1 MHFRC
6 KAILFDL
13 DGVLVDSRGC
23 VELVWRAWAFARG
36 LDADSILQVAHGRR
50 TRETVADIAPH
61 LDIAA
66 EVAIL
71 DQMEERETRG
81 DERIP
86 GVAALV
92 ASLPVGRWAVVTSGG
107 PAIAARRLQIA
118 GIPEPSVMIT
128 AHDVRHGKPHPEGFL
143 AAATRLGIAAS
154 DCLVVEDAPAGVAAA
169 LAAGMKVIAVLTTHT
184 AERLKDADAIVATA
198 GRLLVRSST
207 DGWLEVTETA
217 N

>member
-23 VELVWRAWAFARG
+23 VELVWRAWALTRG
-36 LDADSILQVAHGRR
+36 LDADSILRVAHGRR
-50 TRETVADIAPH
+50 TRETVAEIAPH

-81 DERIP
+81 EEPIP

-92 ASLPVGRWAVVTSGG
+92 ASLPEGRWAVVTSGG

-118 GIPEPSVMIT
+118 GIPKPSIMIT
-128 AHDVRHGKPHPEGFL
+128 GLDVRHGKPHPEGFL
-143 AAATRLGIAAS
+143 AAAAQLGIVAS
-154 DCLVVEDAPAGVAAA
+154 DCVVVEDAPAGVAAG
-169 LAAGMKVIAVLTTHT
+169 LAAGMKVIAVLTTHSSD
-184 AERLKDADAIVATA
+184 RLREATAIVPTA
-198 GRLLVRSST
+198 GNLLVQPTS
-207 DGWLEVTETA
+207 DGWLEVGAREG
-217 N
+217 